1 MGDHAMPLVPL
12 LYAIG
17 VLCYGLGYLI
27 RSLSDAGFFQLL
39 HDIDW
44 SAMIDWFRAAPAMA
58 PQLSLGNE
66 ALYSQFQQLMDMQ
79 FQIGELKRHMMT
91 MPALPDEGY

>member
-1 MGDHAMPLVPL
+1 MPLIIPL

-17 VLCYGLGYLI
+17 AFCYGFGYLI

-44 SAMIDWFRAAPAMA
+44 SAMIDWFRAAPAIT
-58 PQLSLGNE
+58 PQLNLGND
-66 ALYSQFQQLMDMQ
+66 ALYTQFQQLMDTQ
-79 FQIGELKRHMMT
+79 FQIGELKRHMLT
-91 MPALPDEGY
+91 MPALPNEGY